1 MNENQ
6 ENNLNSVTPEVSNTV
21 PVEPTP
27 VESQAPVAEP
37 APVETPEPV
46 TEPTPV
52 QPVQPVVAPAPIVAP
67 VVNSNPVSEPVIAAK
82 KSNPV
87 VVVLLILV
95 LIGVCG
101 YGLYK
106 YTDILKPK
114 NNAKGNETITT
125 ESTTAAKESTNEKS
139 FSFKDENEGYYVE
152 NIYLR
157 DGKIYVVSTSK
168 AQIELSDGFI
178 EVDGKKAY
186 LAKSDVK
193 DMFLVEVG
201 QAGLK
206 ECIYTDLNG
215 QAYTF
220 NIYNGIPFDSN
231 KIEGATN
238 VVKAYSLND
247 GSAMSYILVDKDNNI
262 ISTNGYVY
270 IDKVNNLTN
279 NKLKDGTI
287 VSLKLKNRG
296 TADET
301 GVIVDTYTATIG
313 GKAQD
318 LDVEFEYNKEI
329 FGDYDNLKLIYFNI
343 CTNSNGD
350 YVVGYN
356 NCVVE

>member
-6 ENNLNSVTPEVSNTV
+6 ENNLNSVTPEASSTNVEPVQPEATPA
-21 PVEPTP
+21 PVEPT
-27 VESQAPVAEP
+27 S

-46 TEPTPV
+46 VE
-52 QPVQPVVAPAPIVAP
+52 PIV
-67 VVNSNPVSEPVIAAK
+67 AAK
-82 KSNPV
+82 KSNSFV
-87 VVVLLILV
+87 AILLILV
-95 LIGVCG
+95 FIGVCI
-101 YGLYK
+101 YGLYA
-106 YTDILKPK
+106 YTDVLKPK
-114 NNAKGNETITT
+114 NNAKGNETKTT
-125 ESTTAAKESTNEKS
+125 EPTTAAKESTNEKS
-139 FSFKDENEGYYVE
+139 FSFKDEVEGYYVE

-168 AQIELSDGFI
+168 AQIELSNGSI
-178 EVDGKKAY
+178 EIDGKKAY
-186 LAKSDVK
+186 LAQSDVK

-220 NIYNGIPFDSN
+220 NIYNGVPFESN
-231 KIEGATN
+231 KIEGASN
-238 VVKAYSLND
+238 VVKVYSLSD

-279 NKLKDGTI
+279 NKLKNGTI

-296 TADET
+296 TANET
-301 GVIVDTYTATIG
+301 GEVVDTYTATIG
-313 GKAQD
+313 GKEQG

-329 FGDYDNLKLIYFNI
+329 FGEYEQLKLLYFNV
-343 CTNSNGD
+343 CTNSNGEF
-350 YVVGYN
+350 VVGYN